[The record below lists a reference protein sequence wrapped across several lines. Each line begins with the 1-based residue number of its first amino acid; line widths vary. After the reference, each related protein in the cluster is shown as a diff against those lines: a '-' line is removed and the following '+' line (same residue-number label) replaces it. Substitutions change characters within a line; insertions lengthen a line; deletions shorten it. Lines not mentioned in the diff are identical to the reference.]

1 MKVLQNRRDFLK
13 SAGAVTAA
21 FTSAGWL
28 RCSSPHERP
37 NILWLTSEDNGPF
50 LGCYGDQNA
59 DTPRLDRLAAEG
71 IRYTQAFANA
81 PVCAPARNTII
92 TGMYACS
99 LGTQHMRSTRP
110 VPVTVPFF
118 PQLLREAG
126 YYCTNNVKE
135 DYNVEKKPE
144 GVWDESSR
152 SATYKNRRPGQPF
165 FAVFNHT
172 VSHESSLHTTTD
184 VQHDPEK
191 MRLPAYHPDDP
202 VIRHDWAQYYDRIT
216 ELDRQIG
223 EKLDELEDEGLLE
236 ETIIFYYSDHGGVL
250 PRSKR
255 FLYDSGIHVPM
266 IVRIPEKYRHLAS
279 AAPGTASDRLVSF
292 VDLAPT
298 VLSLAGVPIPK
309 HMQGN
314 AFLGRNRTKNPE
326 YIYAFRDRMDER
338 YDLMRAVRDHRYK
351 YIRNYMPHL
360 IYGQHLEYLWRMPAT
375 RRWEILY
382 NQGKCSEEQRRF
394 WEPKPAEELYDT
406 RNDPDEVHNLVQD
419 PACHATLIHL
429 RGALDQWLLEIQD
442 TGFMPEG
449 EMISASEGT
458 TVYEMVRETDY
469 YDIKTGR
476 QAAETASL
484 GDPDNLDRLKQMM
497 HDSNPVVR
505 YWGVMG
511 CLILGKSAMP
521 ALSEIRGLMKDT
533 SPDVQIMAASAIAR
547 YEEPDEALRTL
558 NRLLNHD
565 NESIRL
571 RAANVI
577 DGLDEIAELLMPVIL
592 QKMSDPSQD
601 VQKVMQK
608 AAADLTKKEYFS
620 YNRVD

>member
-1 MKVLQNRRDFLK
+1 MKNPQNRRDFLK
-13 SAGAVTAA
+13 AAGAVTAA
-21 FTSAGWL
+21 VTSAGWMG
-28 RCSSPHERP
+28 CSSQRERP

-50 LGCYGDQNA
+50 LGCYGELNA
-59 DTPRLDRLAAEG
+59 DTPRLDRLSAEG
-71 IRYTQAFANA
+71 IRYTHAFANA
-81 PVCAPARNTII
+81 PVCAPARNSII

-99 LGTQHMRSTRP
+99 LGTQHMRSMRP
-110 VPVTVPFF
+110 VPAKIQFF

-135 DYNVEKKPE
+135 DYNVEEKPE

-152 SATYKNRRPGQPF
+152 NATYKNRKLGQPF

-191 MRLPAYHPDDP
+191 IRLPAYHPDDP

-266 IVRIPEKYRHLAS
+266 IIRIPEKYRHLAPV
-279 AAPGTASDRLVSF
+279 APGTASERLVSF

-314 AFLGRNRTKNPE
+314 AFLGGNRTKNPE

-375 RRWEILY
+375 RRWETLY
-382 NQGKCSEEQRRF
+382 NQGRCNPAQRIF
-394 WEPKPAEELYDT
+394 WQTKPAEELYDT
-406 RNDPDEVHNLVQD
+406 QNDPDEVHNLVSD
-419 PACHATLIHL
+419 PAYQDIRSRLQT
-429 RGALDQWLLEIQD
+429 ALNLWLEKIQD

-449 EMISASEGT
+449 EMISASQGT

-469 YDIKTGR
+469 YNTMTGR
-476 QAAETASL
+476 QAAETAS
-484 GDPDNLDRLKQMM
+484 GDPYNLQRLMQMIR
-497 HDSNPVVR
+497 DSNPIVR
-505 YWGVMG
+505 YWGTLG

-521 ALSEIRGLMKDT
+521 VLPEIRELLNDP
-533 SPDVQIMAASAIAR
+533 SPDVQIMAASIIAR
-547 YEEPDEALRTL
+547 YGSPEALQIL
-558 NRLLNHD
+558 ARLLNHD
-565 NESIRL
+565 SEAVRL
-571 RAANVI
+571 RAANII
-577 DGLDEIAELLMPVIL
+577 DDLNEIARPLFPVIQ

-601 VQKVMQK
+601 VQKVMRK
-608 AAADLTKKEYFS
+608 TVADLT
-620 YNRVD
+620 

>member
-1 MKVLQNRRDFLK
+1 MKNLQNRRDFLK
-13 SAGAVTAA
+13 AAGAITAAVTASGWQGC
-21 FTSAGWL
+21 SA
-28 RCSSPHERP
+28 HHKQP

-59 DTPRLDRLAAEG
+59 VTPNLDHLAAGG

-110 VPVTVPFF
+110 VPGSVLFF

-135 DYNVEKKPE
+135 DYNVEKKPD

-172 VSHESSLHTTTD
+172 VSHESSLHTSTD

-202 VIRHDWAQYYDRIT
+202 VIRHDWAQYYDRVT

-223 EKLDELEDEGLLE
+223 EKLNELQNEGLMD

-250 PRSKR
+250 TRSKR
-255 FLYDSGIHVPM
+255 FLYDSGIHVPL
-266 IVRIPEKYRHLAS
+266 IVRFPEKYRHLAPGG
-279 AAPGTASDRLVSF
+279 PGTTSDRLVSF

-298 VLSLAGVPIPK
+298 VLSLAGIPIPNY
-309 HMQGN
+309 MQGN
-314 AFLGRNRTKNPE
+314 AFLGRNRTNSPE

-338 YDLMRAVRDHRYK
+338 YDLMRSVRDHRYK

-375 RRWEILY
+375 RRWEALY
-382 NQGKCSEEQRRF
+382 HQGKCSPAQSVF
-394 WEPKPAEELYDT
+394 WQKKPAEELYDT
-406 RNDPDEVHNLVQD
+406 LNDPDEVHNLASD
-419 PACHATLIHL
+419 PACQEIRYRL
-429 RGALDQWLLEIQD
+429 RAALNEWLQKIQD

-449 EMISASEGT
+449 EMISASKGS
-458 TVYEMVRETDY
+458 TVYEMVRETDT
-469 YDIKTGR
+469 YDCKAVR
-476 QAAETASL
+476 EAAETASL
-484 GDPDNLDRLKQMM
+484 GDPDNLAKLKRMM
-497 HDSNPVVR
+497 TDSRPAIR
-505 YWGVMG
+505 YWGTMG
-511 CLILGKSAMP
+511 CLILGKTAISALP
-521 ALSEIRGLMKDT
+521 EIRGLMNDP
-533 SPDVQIMAASAIAR
+533 SPDVQIMAASTIAR
-547 YEEPDEALRTL
+547 YQESHEALQIL
-558 NRLLNHD
+558 AGFLNHE
-565 NESIRL
+565 NEAVRL

-577 DGLDEIAELLMPVIL
+577 DGLDEIARPLLPVIE
-592 QKMSDPSQD
+592 QKMSDSSED
-601 VQKVMQK
+601 VRKVMQK
-608 AAADLTKKEYFS
+608 TAADLK
-620 YNRVD
+620 

>member
-1 MKVLQNRRDFLK
+1 MGNQHDRRDFLK
-13 SAGAVTAA
+13 TAA
-21 FTSAGWL
+21 VAAASITTGGWL
-28 RCSSPHERP
+28 GCVSKTTRP

-50 LGCYGDQNA
+50 LGCYGDPNA
-59 DTPRLDRLAAEG
+59 ITPNLDRLAAQG
-71 IRYTQAFANA
+71 IRYTHAFANA
-81 PVCAPARNTII
+81 PVCAPARNSII

-99 LGTQHMRSTRP
+99 LGTQHMRSMRP
-110 VPVTVPFF
+110 VPAKIPFF
-118 PQLLREAG
+118 PQLLRDAG

-152 SATYKNRRPGQPF
+152 SATYKNRKPGQPF

-191 MRLPAYHPDDP
+191 IRLPAYHPDDP

-236 ETIIFYYSDHGGVL
+236 ETIIFYYSDHGGIL

-279 AAPGTASDRLVSF
+279 AAPGAASDRLVSF

-298 VLSLAGVPIPK
+298 VLSLAGIPIPK
-309 HMQGN
+309 HIQGN

-338 YDLMRAVRDHRYK
+338 YDLMRAVRDHRFK

-382 NQGKCSEEQRRF
+382 NQGKCNEEQRRF
-394 WEPKPAEELYDT
+394 WEPKPAEELYDI

-419 PACHATLIHL
+419 PASHATLIRL
-429 RGALDQWLLEIQD
+429 RDALDQWLLEIQD

-449 EMISASEGT
+449 EMITRSRGNP
-458 TVYEMVRETDY
+458 VYTMIRERDS
-469 YDIKTGR
+469 YDVARCKR
-476 QAAETASL
+476 AAEIASSGQGNL
-484 GDPDNLDRLKQMM
+484 AELKTLMKDEDPA
-497 HDSNPVVR
+497 VR
-505 YWGVMG
+505 YWGVIG
-511 CLILGKSAMP
+511 CLVLGKSAGSLMP
-521 ALSEIRGLMKDT
+521 EIEHLLDDG
-533 SPDVQIMAASAIAR
+533 SPDVQIAAAERAAR
-547 YEEPDEALRTL
+547 TGNIEKPLQVLEKLLGHENEAV
-558 NRLLNHD
+558 
-565 NESIRL
+565 RL

-577 DGLDEIAELLMPVIL
+577 DDLNEIARPLLPVI
-592 QKMSDPSQD
+592 QKMCTDSNQD
-601 VQKVMQK
+601 VQKVMTK
-608 AAADLTKKEYFS
+608 AKADLES
-620 YNRVD
+620 